1 MIYKKNSFLP
11 KPAVVLSSGSRVSNF
26 NGNFT
31 ALYLAPKRIDDWK
44 PRKEGFREDVETA
57 ENALRETSKDAVTS

>member
-1 MIYKKNSFLP
+1 LF
-11 KPAVVLSSGSRVSNF
+11 SSGSRVSNF

-44 PRKEGFREDVETA
+44 PRKEGFPEISRKRVER
-57 ENALRETSKDAVTS
+57 NLGDAVLIELSLHL